1 MEKDTFGIIGTWRMA
16 YEGISS
22 AYEGLQNGTLNA
34 SDAIVQAI
42 NAVEDYPFYKS
53 VGYGGLPNE
62 AGVLEMDAA
71 YMNGDTF
78 QIGAVAGVQ
87 DIKNPVTLARKL
99 SFEKF
104 NSMLIGA
111 GAEKYAQQHGFERT
125 NMLTER
131 ARKIWEKRL
140 KEIYENNLNP
150 YDGHDTVGMISLDTN
165 QSMRAATSTSGLF
178 MKKTGRVGDSP
189 ISGSGFYVDSQIG
202 GATATGLGE
211 DLMKGCLSY
220 ETVRLMGEGMHPQE
234 AVNKALFDF
243 AEKLAH
249 RNGKAGAMSLV
260 CMNNKGEWGVAT
272 NVEFSF
278 VVATNELKPIIYLAY
293 PDEKSGTTYAQATQ
307 EWLDAYQARIT
318 KPLED

>member
-1 MEKDTFGIIGTWRMA
+1 MSNKKFGIIATWRMS
-16 YEGISS
+16 YEGIS
-22 AYEGLQNGTLNA
+22 AIYPELKTGVMTA
-34 SDAIVQAI
+34 SDAVVKAI

-87 DIKNPVTLARKL
+87 DIKNPVTLARAL
-99 SFEKF
+99 SKEQF
-104 NSMLIGA
+104 NSMLIGE
-111 GAEKYAQQHGFERT
+111 GAVKYAQQHGFERV

-131 ARKIWEKRL
+131 AYKIWQKRL

-150 YDGHDTVGMISLDTN
+150 YDGHDTVGMVSLDTTG
-165 QSMRAATSTSGLF
+165 SMQVATSTSGLF

-189 ISGSGFYVDSQIG
+189 ISGSGFYADSSIG

-220 ETVRLMGEGMHPQE
+220 ETVRLMGEGITPQQ
-234 AVNKALFDF
+234 AVNQALFEF
-243 AEKLAH
+243 EAKLAK

-260 CMNNKGEWGVAT
+260 CMNNEGEWGVAT

-278 VVATNELKPIIYLAY
+278 VVANATLEPTIYLAY
-293 PDEKSGTTYAQATQ
+293 PDGKGGTTYSVATK
-307 EWLDAYQARIT
+307 EWLKAYQDRIT